1 MAISSFRRQ
10 FEETTS
16 TALALIDEGRKKLE
30 PQRQGFAVGIP
41 VGGSTEYNQVDSMGQ
56 INRADFMDDMLN
68 AYLTCTWS
76 SACIDTIAAT
86 ATAGGLEVVPLDG
99 VYSPNNPPTPSEEV
113 KKVQDLLRYVNPQN
127 DIRQLMR
134 AVITD
139 LHVFGDSFTE
149 VVYSRFGEPV
159 ALYPLDPTTI
169 TILADEHGIVKGYY
183 QQTKTNRTAY
193 FQPREVIHVKFD
205 TPGDTLYGVSPT
217 QKLMLPITTWL
228 FTGALI
234 KETMRRGD
242 PVRAHVDWP
251 IALPETEQ
259 KRLQQQYHVRNLGTA
274 NIGNLFETKGGAK
287 VTELGTNQ
295 IATWMSNLDSRRDE
309 ITGGYGVPPSMVG
322 IIEAGNLGGGTGTSQ
337 FKTFRT
343 NKVGPTQE
351 LVLEKF
357 TFALLYQCYGVTD
370 WVLKFGIVD
379 WSDDL
384 VIEQIRDLRIRN
396 GTWTLNKAR
405 SDIGQ
410 PPVEGGDD
418 AVLIDRQNMVL
429 WSDLNALSK
438 ANLAIA
444 VAAGSQDGTGAPNPK
459 PGPKTSSTNSKNG
472 VNGAKGPN
480 TNPGHKQVKTVKP
493 GGQRA
498 TAQKAPKAP
507 KGTESIQEYLEDDDY
522 DDEEDYAALD
532 VYREYVRGFAGE

>member
-1 MAISSFRRQ
+1 MAVSSFKNQ
-10 FEETTS
+10 MAETMS
-16 TALALIDEGRKKLE
+16 QALVVIDEGRKKLE

-41 VGGSTEYNQVDSMGQ
+41 RGGSTEYNQVDAMGQ
-56 INRADFMDDMLN
+56 INRADFMDQMLN

-76 SACIDTIAAT
+76 SACVDVIAAT
-86 ATAGGLEVVPLDG
+86 ATAGGLEVVPLTG
-99 VYSPNNPPTPSEEV
+99 VYSEDTPPDPTSEV
-113 KKVQDLLRYVNPQN
+113 KRVQDLLRYVNPQN

-134 AVITD
+134 GVITD

-183 QQTKTNRTAY
+183 QKTKTNREAY

-217 QKLMLPITTWL
+217 QKLILPITTWL

-234 KETMRRGD
+234 KETMKRGD
-242 PVRAHVDWP
+242 PVRLHVDWP
-251 IALPETEQ
+251 IALPTSEME
-259 KRLQQQYHVRNLGTA
+259 RLQQQYHVRNLGTA
-274 NIGNLFETKGGAK
+274 NIGNPFETKGGAK
-287 VTELGTNQ
+287 VTELGANQ
-295 IATWMSNLDSRRDE
+295 IEMWMDNLDKRRDE

-322 IIEAGNLGGGTGTSQ
+322 IIEAGNIGGGTGTSQ

-357 TFALLYQCYGVTD
+357 TFVLLQQCYGVTD
-370 WVLKFGIVD
+370 WILKFGVVD

-405 SDIGQ
+405 ADIGQ
-410 PPVEGGDD
+410 PPVDGGNDP
-418 AVLIDRQNMVL
+418 VLIDRQNMVL
-429 WSDLNALSK
+429 WQDLNDLSK

-459 PGPKTSSTNSKNG
+459 PGPKPSSTNSNKG
-472 VNGAKGPN
+472 VNAAKGPN
-480 TNPGHKQVKTVKP
+480 TNPGAKAVKTVKP

-498 TAQKAPKAP
+498 TSQKAPEAP
-507 KGTESIQEYLEDDDY
+507 KGTESLDEDDD
-522 DDEEDYAALD
+522 DDEYTAIDA
-532 VYREYVRGFAGE
+532 YRDHIRDFYRG